1 LFSIIRRGQCFHL
14 SELTC
19 QSDRFLKPAQLRK
32 SLRVSTPYL
41 RNLSGKARE
50 IVRQLSPDVPIF
62 NVQTTAEQFDQSL
75 WTRRASSWLFGSF
88 AIIAVFL
95 AMAGVFGIVSY
106 SVAQRTHEI
115 AIRIAIGAHPHQ
127 VLRHVLQRGMTLVV
141 LGTGFGL
148 LGALWASSL
157 LQSQLFG
164 IGSRDFYV
172 FGAVVLGMIS
182 AGLIA
187 NVVPARRAA
196 SVDPMRAL
204 RSE

>member
-1 LFSIIRRGQCFHL
+1 
-14 SELTC
+14 
-19 QSDRFLKPAQLRK
+19 
-32 SLRVSTPYL
+32 L
-41 RNLSGKARE
+41 RNLFGRARE

-62 NVQTTAEQFDQSL
+62 NVQTMAEQFDQSL

-157 LQSQLFG
+157 LQSHLFG